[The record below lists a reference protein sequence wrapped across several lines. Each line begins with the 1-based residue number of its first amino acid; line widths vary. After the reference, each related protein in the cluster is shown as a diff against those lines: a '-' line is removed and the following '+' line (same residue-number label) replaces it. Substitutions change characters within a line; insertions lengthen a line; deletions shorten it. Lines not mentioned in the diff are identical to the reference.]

1 MGEAGAGR
9 RDARSTS
16 TSPHVLFVDDELN
29 NLELFRLH
37 FGEEVPLL
45 TAQSGEEALSVIEHA
60 DVGLVLTD
68 ERMPGMTG
76 IELLARLVEHW
87 PDIVRVIVSAYSDAD
102 RLLSAINRGH
112 AHEYVVKPWD
122 PDEMRSCI
130 ERGLEMARR
139 RRLLAARAEMAD
151 ALEQDL
157 GRARDVHGLVVG
169 SSAMSTTIAAAR
181 KAAQSGSTVL
191 LRGETGTGKE
201 LLARLIHEESDR
213 RGGPFVRVACAALS
227 EGVLESELFGHE
239 RGAFTGAH
247 ALRRGRFELAHGGTI
262 FLDEVGDVS
271 PRLQVSLL
279 RVLQEKE
286 IERVGASTTLRVDV
300 RVIAATHRNL
310 EELVR
315 SGSFR
320 SDLFY
325 RLNVIPIFVPPLRDR
340 REDVLPLLL
349 HMVKKHGGRGRERHL
364 AADAVNALTRYGWP
378 GNVRELENLVQRA
391 LVMATSD
398 ELTLEDFCLDL
409 GRSLD
414 PAPSSVREAARNAE
428 AEELRELLLHH
439 GGNCA
444 RAARA
449 LGIPRTT
456 LLARAKRH
464 GLL

>member
-1 MGEAGAGR
+1 MAGES
-9 RDARSTS
+9 AREAMAL
-16 TSPHVLFVDDELN
+16 PRVLYVDDELN
-29 NLELFRLH
+29 NLSLFRLH
-37 FGEEVPLL
+37 FEEEVSLL
-45 TAQSGEEALSVIEHA
+45 TAQSGAEALTILERE

-76 IELLARLVEHW
+76 IELLARMVERW
-87 PDIVRVIVSAYSDAD
+87 PDAVRVIVSAYSDAE

-122 PDEMRSCI
+122 PDEMRACI
-130 ERGLEMARR
+130 ARGLEVAKR
-139 RRLLAARAEMAD
+139 RRLLAARAAMAD
-151 ALEQDL
+151 ALEHDL
-157 GRARDVHGLVVG
+157 RRGFDVLRLVGG
-169 SSAMSTTIAAAR
+169 SAAMNATLAAAR
-181 KAAQSGSTVL
+181 KAAQADSTVL

-201 LLARLIHEESDR
+201 LLAQLIHEESPR
-213 RGGPFVRVACAALS
+213 RDGPFVRVACAALS

-247 ALRRGRFELAHGGTI
+247 TARRGRFELAHGGTI
-262 FLDEVGDVS
+262 FLDEVGDIS
-271 PRLQVSLL
+271 ARLQVSLL

-286 IERVGASTTLRVDV
+286 IERVGASSPIPVNV
-300 RVIAATHRNL
+300 RVVAATHQNL
-310 EELVR
+310 EAMVR
-315 SGSFR
+315 DGEFR

-325 RLNVIPIFVPPLRDR
+325 RLNVIPIRVPPLRER
-340 REDVLPLLL
+340 RDDVVPLLR
-349 HMVKKHGGRGRERHL
+349 HMIAKHGGRRSGSRVAQE
-364 AADAVNALTRYGWP
+364 AVEALTRYGWP

-391 LVMATSD
+391 LVMATSE
-398 ELTLEDFCLDL
+398 ELTLEDFCLEL
-409 GRSLD
+409 GSTLARD
-414 PAPSSVREAARNAE
+414 AGSVREAARSADAE
-428 AEELRELLLHH
+428 ALRELLLHH